1 MPEAPTHDGISLAVG
16 IPLAIVA
23 ALFLPSG
30 AVLTWFIAYVFS
42 CFLLSPDL
50 DLHSDPY
57 LRWGPLRFIWKPYMR
72 VVPHRSWVSH
82 GFLVGSFIRVVY
94 LLTIPAVLLYA
105 TTRFGFLREELV
117 VRHWRYGVVVLLGI
131 EAGAAVHI
139 VADIV
144 STTLKHLKTWLF
156 PRR

>member
-16 IPLAIVA
+16 TPIAIVA
-23 ALFLPSG
+23 ALFLPSDV
-30 AVLTWFIAYVFS
+30 VLTWFIAYVFS

-57 LRWGPLRFIWKPYMR
+57 LRWGPLRFIWKAYMK

-82 GFLVGSFIRVVY
+82 GLLVGSLIRVAY
-94 LLTIPAVLLYA
+94 LLTIPGLLLYA
-105 TTRFGFLREELV
+105 SVRAGVLQENNVLRY
-117 VRHWRYGVVVLLGI
+117 WRYGVVALLGI
-131 EAGAAVHI
+131 EAGAVVHI